1 MTIDPETERQIAE
14 LARDPRPLLVLDVDD
29 VLLEFIRP
37 FPRFLEKQG
46 LQLKLDS
53 FRLFGNVVEVESGN
67 AVAQDRVS
75 GLIDD
80 FFVAQ
85 AEWQGL
91 MEGAAETLE
100 AFARKA
106 EIVLLTAMP
115 HRHRETRRV
124 HLDALGLDFPLLTTE
139 LAKGPAI
146 KLLRGETDRPVAFVD
161 DQPRNLVSARDM
173 VPDTCLVH
181 LIAHEELRALLP
193 PVPHG
198 IRSVETWDEA
208 RPIIAE
214 GLGL

>member
-1 MTIDPETERQIAE
+1 VTIDPETERQIAE

-124 HLDALGLDFPLLTTE
+124 HLDALGL
-139 LAKGPAI
+139 GPAI